1 MSEIGIG
8 ECLARL
14 RADLDWSQQQVADR
28 YNEVEG
34 RSVMTGKEIGRYER
48 ESRTPTPRTRGHL
61 AEVFGID
68 SLVLDRAA
76 AVTKRRRK
84 EAQTSSVAL
93 LGSDAGDS
101 AAAAVAVLPPSRHV
115 LAADAAAS
123 AQFARFIAARNTDE
137 HAVEQLD
144 AEVASLARHF
154 VSRPLSEL
162 YAGIHSLRNET
173 FDLLRGRQ
181 RPRQTT
187 DLYVTAGRLC
197 GLSAHVCLDMGD
209 YESAMTH
216 ARTAWAC
223 ADAAGH
229 NGLRGWVR
237 GVESLITFWNGD
249 PRRAAELAQSGQQ
262 YAAPGSI
269 GVRLASLEARAL
281 AVAGDQRGAAAA
293 LATAARARDAMCEP
307 DEMPGVF
314 SFPDAKQLAYAGT
327 THLAIGGARN
337 VQQAIEAAQ
346 AAVGL
351 YRSTTDDDRSVGDLH
366 AAHLDLAR
374 CHMVAGE
381 IDATEAMIGFVLST
395 PPGQLSASIR
405 SRLSDLA
412 EELSAAQYRGAPQVA
427 HLSDRIRS
435 TTQRVALPA
444 ADHRSR

>member
-14 RADLDWSQQQVADR
+14 RAEFGWTQQQVADR

-48 ESRTPTPRTRGHL
+48 ENRTPTPRTRGHL
-61 AEVFGID
+61 AEVFDID
-68 SLVLDRAA
+68 SPALDRAA

-84 EAQTSSVAL
+84 EAQAAGGAVL
-93 LGSDAGDS
+93 VSDAGET
-101 AAAAVAVLPPSRHV
+101 AAAVAVAPPSRHV

-123 AQFARFIAARNTDE
+123 ARFAWFIAARNSDE
-137 HAVEQLD
+137 HTAEQLD

-154 VSRPLSEL
+154 VSRP
-162 YAGIHSLRNET
+162 
-173 FDLLRGRQ
+173 
-181 RPRQTT
+181 
-187 DLYVTAGRLC
+187 
-197 GLSAHVCLDMGD
+197 
-209 YESAMTH
+209 MTH

-229 NGLRGWVR
+229 NGLKGWVR
-237 GVESLITFWNGD
+237 GVESLIAFWNGH
-249 PRRAAELAQSGQQ
+249 PRQAAGLARSGQQ
-262 YAAPGSI
+262 YVAPGSI

-293 LATAARARDAMCEP
+293 LATAAQARDAMCEP

-314 SFPDAKQLAYAGT
+314 SFPAAKQLAYAGT
-327 THLAIGGARN
+327 TYLAIGGAHN
-337 VQQAIEAAQ
+337 VQQAVEAAQ

-381 IDATEAMIGFVLST
+381 IDATEAMIGFVPKT
-395 PPGQLSASIR
+395 PPGHLSASIR
-405 SRLSDLA
+405 PRLSDLA
-412 EELSAAQYRGAPQVA
+412 DELGAAQYRGAPQVA

-435 TTQRVALPA
+435 TTHRVALRA